1 MTRYVVGVTGGIASG
16 KTNITDALKAIG
28 AHVIDADEISRSL
41 TVPGGKA
48 LPLIR
53 KAFGDQVFS
62 GENLDRKRLGQLI
75 FSDAGKRETLN
86 ALMHPMILKETWE
99 AVERQE
105 GIVFVSAPLLYE
117 LGMEKK
123 CHEVWCTYIPHE
135 EQVTRLMHRDQISA
149 VDAEKNIASQMPA
162 EEKMRRANLVIN
174 TLGTKEESARLA
186 LQAYQRLQEKLQ
198 NP

>member
-62 GENLDRKRLGQLI
+62 GENLDRKMLGQLI
-75 FSDAGKRETLN
+75 FSDAGKREALN

-117 LGMEKK
+117 LGMEKE

-149 VDAEKNIASQMPA
+149 LDAEKKIASQMPA

-186 LQAYQRLQEKLQ
+186 LRAYQRLQEKLQ